1 MTILKNDLLEV
12 ELNAKGAE
20 IIKIVGQKDNMN
32 YMWRR
37 DPVQWANSWC
47 Y

>member
-20 IIKIVGQKDNMN
+20 IIKIVGQKDNIN
-32 YMWRR
+32 YVEKRSCPMGK
-37 DPVQWANSWC
+37 
-47 Y
+47 

>member
-20 IIKIVGQKDNMN
+20 IIKMCI
-32 YMWRR
+32 R
-37 DPVQWANSWC
+37 DRLKKT
-47 Y
+47 